1 MEEVQANI
9 AIYIHALL
17 RIHII
22 GGQRLAKTAPSCLP
36 SHQSGPATRDF
47 QSSILVEVVLHG
59 YHLDVQG
66 LFQLP
71 PDPLDIDHRT
81 GPWESCW

>member
-66 LFQLP
+66 LFQPP

-81 GPWESCW
+81 GPWQSCW